1 MTIEE
6 YLDRL
11 EEAEL
16 MYGSESLEEV
26 LNYRNEG
33 ENSATI
39 SVFIETNTN
48 PFEAELKVSNF
59 DNIDEVDLNAQ
70 LMYQIV
76 KNANRECN
84 WDWEGDT
91 DSLTICSETLRVARE
106 QIEYLG
112 G

>member
-26 LNYRNEG
+26 ANYRNES

-48 PFEAELKVSNF
+48 PFDAELYVSNF
-59 DNIDEVDLNAQ
+59 DSVDKANLNEQ
-70 LMYQIV
+70 LISQIV
-76 KNANRECN
+76 KNAHSECD
-84 WDWEGDT
+84 WDWS
-91 DSLTICSETLRVARE
+91 DSSSDLRVCAETLRIAQE
-106 QIEYLG
+106 QIEFLEG
-112 G
+112 